1 MSTEIVRVP
10 DIGGATDVDVIEVSV
25 QVGDMI
31 EVDQSIIVLETDKA
45 SMDVPSPLAGKVT
58 AISVKEGDTVS
69 EGSDILTLEVE
80 GDESTSEESEE
91 ASKEESSEPAE
102 EEAPKKEEKAA
113 KKPSKA
119 SASEQT
125 VSVPDIGGATGVDVI
140 EVCVAEGDEVQE
152 GDSIIVLETDKAS
165 MDIPAP
171 AAGKVSKLLIKE
183 GDTVS
188 EGDEIL
194 VLMAEGEADAE
205 PEAEE
210 QDADSDTATE
220 SESETESQ
228 DSDAEPAQSGG
239 VEDVNVPDIGG
250 ATDVDVIEVS
260 VAEGDKVEEGDSI
273 IVLETDKAS
282 MDIPAPKAG
291 TVKSVSIKEGDKV
304 SEGTLILELEVAGAA
319 PAKKE
324 SAPKQS
330 SAKQE
335 SSKSE
340 ASAPKQAAAKESAP
354 ADQGAV
360 LSSPSNKVHAGPAVR
375 LLARELGVDLSLVRA
390 TGPRGRIT
398 KEDLHAYVKAAVQKA
413 SAAPAAGSNA
423 AVADGAGIPRV
434 PEIDFSQFGEVEV
447 KKMSKIHKLTSFN
460 MTRSWL
466 NVPHVTQFD
475 KADIT
480 DLEEFRK
487 SLKPEMEKQG
497 VKLTPLPFMI
507 KAVAMAL
514 VKNPAFNVSL
524 HADGENIV
532 QKKYVHIGIAVDSP
546 AGLVVPVLRNVDQK
560 SVIQIAKEASEL
572 IKKALDKQL
581 KPAEM
586 QGGCFTIS
594 SLGAMGGTGF
604 TPIVNTPEVGILG
617 VSKADVEPRWNGK
630 EFEPRTMLPLCLSY
644 DHRAVNGADAG
655 RFMTYLNALL
665 SDLRR
670 LTL

>member
-1 MSTEIVRVP
+1 MSTEIIRVP

-25 QVGDMI
+25 QVGDII

-45 SMDVPSPLAGKVT
+45 SMDVPSPMAGKVT

-69 EGSDILTLEVE
+69 EGSDVLTLEVE
-80 GDESTSEESEE
+80 GSESTSEDTKE

-102 EEAPKKEEKAA
+102 EAPVQEKQPAQKSAA
-113 KKPSKA
+113 TET
-119 SASEQT
+119 SEQT

-140 EVCVAEGDEVQE
+140 EVCVAEGDDVQE

-171 AAGKVSKLLIKE
+171 ASGKVAKLLIKE

-194 VLMAEGEADAE
+194 VLMAEGSAAADEPVAKAESEPQQAPAEEASAKEAE
-205 PEAEE
+205 P
-210 QDADSDTATE
+210 Q
-220 SESETESQ
+220 
-228 DSDAEPAQSGG
+228 PAQTGG
-239 VEDVNVPDIGG
+239 VESVNVPDIGG

-260 VAEGDKVEEGDSI
+260 VAVGDKVEEGDSI

-282 MDIPAPKAG
+282 MDIPAPKSG

-304 SEGTLILELEVAGAA
+304 SEGALILELEVEGAAA
-319 PAKKE
+319 PAPAEKQEAPKA
-324 SAPKQS
+324 SAPAAPKQ
-330 SAKQE
+330 E
-335 SSKSE
+335 
-340 ASAPKQAAAKESAP
+340 AAKAAAP

-360 LSSPSNKVHAGPAVR
+360 LSSPNKKVHAGPAVR

-413 SAAPAAGSNA
+413 SSAPTASA
-423 AVADGAGIPRV
+423 AVEGAGIPRV
-434 PEIDFSQFGEVEV
+434 PEIDFGQFGEVEV
-447 KKMSKIHKLTSFN
+447 VKLSKIQKLTSFN

-507 KAVAMAL
+507 KAVAQAL

-524 HADGENIV
+524 HADGESVV

-546 AGLVVPVLRNVDQK
+546 VGLVVPVLRDVDKK
-560 SVIQIAKEASEL
+560 SVVQIAAEAGEL
-572 IKKALDKQL
+572 IKKALGKQL
-581 KPAEM
+581 KPADM

-665 SDLRR
+665 SDVRR

>member
-1 MSTEIVRVP
+1 MSTEIIRVP

-25 QVGDMI
+25 KVGDII

-69 EGSDILTLEVE
+69 EGSDILTLEVV
-80 GDESTSEESEE
+80 GATATEEPVKEE
-91 ASKEESSEPAE
+91 AKVEAAPAPVAA
-102 EEAPKKEEKAA
+102 APAPVA
-113 KKPSKA
+113 A
-119 SASEQT
+119 SAEQT
-125 VSVPDIGGATGVDVI
+125 VVVPDIGGATGVDVI
-140 EVCVAEGDEVQE
+140 EVCVAEGDVVQE

-165 MDIPAP
+165 MDIPSP
-171 AAGKVSKLLIKE
+171 FTGKVTKLLIKE
-183 GDTVS
+183 GATVS
-188 EGDEIL
+188 EGDDIL
-194 VLMAEGEADAE
+194 VIMAEGAAPVETAPVAASQPAPVAEAA
-205 PEAEE
+205 
-210 QDADSDTATE
+210 
-220 SESETESQ
+220 
-228 DSDAEPAQSGG
+228 PAPAAAPVAGG
-239 VEDVNVPDIGG
+239 VEAVNVPDIGG

-260 VAEGDKVEEGDSI
+260 VAVGDKVSEGDSI

-282 MDIPAPKAG
+282 MDIPAPKSG
-291 TVKSVSIKEGDKV
+291 VVKSVAIKEGDKV
-304 SEGTLILELEVAGAA
+304 SEGTLILELEVEGSAPVAAA
-319 PAKKE
+319 PAP
-324 SAPKQS
+324 AAAQ
-330 SAKQE
+330 
-335 SSKSE
+335 
-340 ASAPKQAAAKESAP
+340 ASAPAQPKQEIAKAAAP
-354 ADQGAV
+354 VVDQNAV
-360 LSSPSNKVHAGPAVR
+360 LATPNTKVHAGPAVR
-375 LLARELGVDLSLVRA
+375 LLARELGVDLTLVRA

-413 SAAPAAGSNA
+413 AAAPVASAAP
-423 AVADGAGIPRV
+423 VAEGAGIPRV

-447 KKMSKIHKLTSFN
+447 VKMSKIQKITSFN

-480 DLEEFRK
+480 DLEDFRK
-487 SLKPEMEKQG
+487 TLKPEMEKQG
-497 VKLTPLPFMI
+497 IKLTPLPFMI
-507 KAVAMAL
+507 KAVAQAL

-524 HADGENIV
+524 HADGESVV

-546 AGLVVPVLRNVDQK
+546 VGLVVPVLRDADKK
-560 SVIQIAKEASEL
+560 SVLQIAAEAGEL
-572 IKKALDKQL
+572 IKKALAKQL
-581 KPAEM
+581 KPADM

-665 SDLRR
+665 SDVRR

>member
-1 MSTEIVRVP
+1 VSTEIIRVP

-25 QVGDMI
+25 KVGDII

-69 EGSDILTLEVE
+69 EGSDILILEVAGATATE
-80 GDESTSEESEE
+80 TPVKEE
-91 ASKEESSEPAE
+91 AMVEAAPAPVAA
-102 EEAPKKEEKAA
+102 APVAA
-113 KKPSKA
+113 AA
-119 SASEQT
+119 SAEQT
-125 VSVPDIGGATGVDVI
+125 VVVPDIGGATGVDVI
-140 EVCVAEGDEVQE
+140 EVCVAEGDVVQE

-165 MDIPAP
+165 MDIPSP
-171 AAGKVSKLLIKE
+171 FTGKVTKLLLKE
-183 GDTVS
+183 GATVS
-188 EGDEIL
+188 EGDDIL
-194 VLMAEGEADAE
+194 VIMAEGAAPAEAAPVAASQPAPVAE
-205 PEAEE
+205 A
-210 QDADSDTATE
+210 A
-220 SESETESQ
+220 
-228 DSDAEPAQSGG
+228 PAPVAAPVAGG
-239 VEDVNVPDIGG
+239 VEAVNVPDIGG
-250 ATDVDVIEVS
+250 ATDVDVIEVA
-260 VAEGDKVEEGDSI
+260 VAVGDKVSEGDSI

-282 MDIPAPKAG
+282 MDIPAPKSG
-291 TVKSVSIKEGDKV
+291 VVKSVAIKEGDKV
-304 SEGTLILELEVAGAA
+304 SEGTLILELEVEGSAPVAAA
-319 PAKKE
+319 PAPA
-324 SAPKQS
+324 SAQAPAPAQPKQEAAK
-330 SAKQE
+330 SA
-335 SSKSE
+335 
-340 ASAPKQAAAKESAP
+340 ASAV
-354 ADQGAV
+354 DQGAV
-360 LSSPSNKVHAGPAVR
+360 LATPNTKVHAGPAVR
-375 LLARELGVDLSLVRA
+375 LLARELGVDLTLVRA

-413 SAAPAAGSNA
+413 ASAPAVAA
-423 AVADGAGIPRV
+423 TAVAEGAGIPRV

-447 KKMSKIHKLTSFN
+447 VKMSKIQKITSFN

-480 DLEEFRK
+480 DLEDFRK
-487 SLKPEMEKQG
+487 TLKPEMEKQG
-497 VKLTPLPFMI
+497 IKLTPLPFMI
-507 KAVAMAL
+507 KAVAQAL

-524 HADGENIV
+524 HADGESVV

-546 AGLVVPVLRNVDQK
+546 VGLVVPVLRDADKK
-560 SVIQIAKEASEL
+560 SVLQIAAEAGEL
-572 IKKALDKQL
+572 IKKALAKQL
-581 KPAEM
+581 KPADM

-665 SDLRR
+665 SDVRR

>member
-1 MSTEIVRVP
+1 MSTEIIRVP
-10 DIGGATDVDVIEVSV
+10 DIGGATDVDVIEISV
-25 QVGDMI
+25 QVGDII

-80 GDESTSEESEE
+80 GAAAAEEP
-91 ASKEESSEPAE
+91 AKEEPKAEAAPAP
-102 EEAPKKEEKAA
+102 APAAEKPAA
-113 KKPSKA
+113 PAA
-119 SASEQT
+119 SAEQT

-140 EVCVAEGDEVQE
+140 EVCVAEGDEVSE

-165 MDIPAP
+165 MDIPSP
-171 AAGKVSKLLIKE
+171 VTGKVSKLLIKE

-188 EGDEIL
+188 EGDDIL
-194 VLMAEGEADAE
+194 VILAEGAA
-205 PEAEE
+205 P
-210 QDADSDTATE
+210 
-220 SESETESQ
+220 
-228 DSDAEPAQSGG
+228 AEPATPVSEAQEAAPVQEEAAPAPAAAPVVAGG
-239 VEDVNVPDIGG
+239 VKAVNVPDIGG

-260 VAEGDKVEEGDSI
+260 VAVGDKVEEGDSI

-282 MDIPAPKAG
+282 MDIPAPKSG
-291 TVKSVSIKEGDKV
+291 TVKSLAIKEGDKV
-304 SEGTLILELEVAGAA
+304 SEGTLILELEVEGSAPAAAPAPAPAKQEAPKAAA
-319 PAKKE
+319 PAKQE
-324 SAPKQS
+324 APK
-330 SAKQE
+330 
-335 SSKSE
+335 
-340 ASAPKQAAAKESAP
+340 AAAP
-354 ADQGAV
+354 AVDSGAV
-360 LSSPSNKVHAGPAVR
+360 LSTPNKKVHAGPAVR
-375 LLARELGVDLSLVRA
+375 LLARELGVDLALVRA

-413 SAAPAAGSNA
+413 ASAPAASS
-423 AVADGAGIPRV
+423 AVVEGAGIPRV

-447 KKMSKIHKLTSFN
+447 VKMSKIQKITSFN

-507 KAVAMAL
+507 KAVAQAL

-524 HADGENIV
+524 HADGESVV
-532 QKKYVHIGIAVDSP
+532 QKKYVHVGIAVDSP
-546 AGLVVPVLRNVDQK
+546 VGLVVPVLRDVDQK
-560 SVIQIAKEASEL
+560 SVVQIATEAGEL
-572 IKKALDKQL
+572 IKKALAKQL
-581 KPAEM
+581 KPADM

-617 VSKADVEPRWNGK
+617 VSKADIEPRWNGK

-665 SDLRR
+665 SDVRR

>member
-1 MSTEIVRVP
+1 MSTEIIRVP
-10 DIGGATDVDVIEVSV
+10 DIGGASDVDVIEVSV
-25 QVGDMI
+25 QVGDII

-80 GDESTSEESEE
+80 GAATTEEP
-91 ASKEESSEPAE
+91 AKEEPKTEAAPAP
-102 EEAPKKEEKAA
+102 APAAEKPAA
-113 KKPSKA
+113 PAA
-119 SASEQT
+119 SAEQT

-140 EVCVAEGDEVQE
+140 EVCVAEGDEVSE

-165 MDIPAP
+165 MDIPSP
-171 AAGKVSKLLIKE
+171 VTGKVSKLLIKE

-188 EGDEIL
+188 EGDDIL
-194 VLMAEGEADAE
+194 VILAEGAAPAEAAAPVAE
-205 PEAEE
+205 AQE
-210 QDADSDTATE
+210 TA
-220 SESETESQ
+220 
-228 DSDAEPAQSGG
+228 PAQEAAPAPAAAPVAGG
-239 VEDVNVPDIGG
+239 VEAVNVPDIGG

-260 VAEGDKVEEGDSI
+260 VAVGDKVEEGDSI

-282 MDIPAPKAG
+282 MDIPAPKSG
-291 TVKSVSIKEGDKV
+291 TVKSLSIKEGDKV
-304 SEGTLILELEVAGAA
+304 SEGTLILELEVEGSAPAAAPAPVKQEAPKAAA
-319 PAKKE
+319 PAKQE
-324 SAPKQS
+324 APK
-330 SAKQE
+330 SA
-335 SSKSE
+335 
-340 ASAPKQAAAKESAP
+340 AP
-354 ADQGAV
+354 AVDQGAV
-360 LSSPSNKVHAGPAVR
+360 LSAPNKKVHAGPAVR
-375 LLARELGVDLSLVRA
+375 LLARELGVDLALVRA

-413 SAAPAAGSNA
+413 ASAPAASA
-423 AVADGAGIPRV
+423 TPVAEGAGIPRV

-447 KKMSKIHKLTSFN
+447 VKMSKIQKITSFN

-507 KAVAMAL
+507 KAVAQAL

-524 HADGENIV
+524 HADGESVV

-546 AGLVVPVLRNVDQK
+546 VGLVVPVLRDVDQK
-560 SVIQIAKEASEL
+560 SVVQIATEAGEL
-572 IKKALDKQL
+572 IKKALAKQL
-581 KPAEM
+581 KPADM

-617 VSKADVEPRWNGK
+617 VSKADIEPRWNGK

-665 SDLRR
+665 SDVRR

>member
-1 MSTEIVRVP
+1 MSTEIIRVP

-25 QVGDMI
+25 QVGDII

-45 SMDVPSPLAGKVT
+45 SMDVPSPMAGKVT

-69 EGSDILTLEVE
+69 EGSEVLTIEVE
-80 GDESTSEESEE
+80 GASATEEHVEDT
-91 ASKEESSEPAE
+91 KEETPAPAAE
-102 EEAPKKEEKAA
+102 KSAPSAA
-113 KKPSKA
+113 PA
-119 SASEQT
+119 SAASEQT

-140 EVCVAEGDEVQE
+140 EVCVAEGDDVQE

-171 AAGKVSKLLIKE
+171 ASGKVAKLLIKE

-194 VLMAEGEADAE
+194 VLMAEGSAAADE
-205 PEAEE
+205 PVAK
-210 QDADSDTATE
+210 
-220 SESETESQ
+220 SESEPQQAPAEEASAKE
-228 DSDAEPAQSGG
+228 AEPQPAQTGG
-239 VEDVNVPDIGG
+239 VESVNVPDIGG

-260 VAEGDKVEEGDSI
+260 VAVGDKVEEGDSI

-282 MDIPAPKAG
+282 MDIPSPKSG

-304 SEGTLILELEVAGAA
+304 SEGAMILELEVEGVAA
-319 PAKKE
+319 PAPAEKQEAPKA
-324 SAPKQS
+324 SAPAAPKQ
-330 SAKQE
+330 E
-335 SSKSE
+335 
-340 ASAPKQAAAKESAP
+340 APKAAAP

-360 LSSPSNKVHAGPAVR
+360 LSSPNKKVHAGPAVR

-413 SAAPAAGSNA
+413 SSAPAASA
-423 AVADGAGIPRV
+423 AVEGAGIPRV
-434 PEIDFSQFGEVEV
+434 PEIDFGQFGEVEV
-447 KKMSKIHKLTSFN
+447 VKLSKIQKLTSFN

-507 KAVAMAL
+507 KAVAQAL

-524 HADGENIV
+524 HADGESVV

-546 AGLVVPVLRNVDQK
+546 VGLVVPVLRDVDKK
-560 SVIQIAKEASEL
+560 SVVQIAAEAGEL
-572 IKKALDKQL
+572 IKKALGKQL
-581 KPAEM
+581 KPADM

-665 SDLRR
+665 SDVRR

>member
-1 MSTEIVRVP
+1 MSTEIIRVP

-25 QVGDMI
+25 QVGDII

-45 SMDVPSPLAGKVT
+45 SMDVPSPMAGKVT

-69 EGSDILTLEVE
+69 EGSDVLTLEVE
-80 GDESTSEESEE
+80 GSESTSEDTKE

-102 EEAPKKEEKAA
+102 EAPVQEKQPAQKSAA
-113 KKPSKA
+113 TET
-119 SASEQT
+119 SEQT

-140 EVCVAEGDEVQE
+140 EVCVAEGDDVQE

-171 AAGKVSKLLIKE
+171 ASGKVAKLLIKE

-194 VLMAEGEADAE
+194 VLMAEGSAAADEPVAKAESEPQQAPAEEAPAKEAE
-205 PEAEE
+205 P
-210 QDADSDTATE
+210 Q
-220 SESETESQ
+220 
-228 DSDAEPAQSGG
+228 PAQTGG
-239 VEDVNVPDIGG
+239 VESVNVPDIGG

-260 VAEGDKVEEGDSI
+260 VAVGDKVEEGDSI

-282 MDIPAPKAG
+282 MDIPSPKSG

-304 SEGTLILELEVAGAA
+304 SEGALILELEVEGAAA
-319 PAKKE
+319 PAPAEKQEAPKA
-324 SAPKQS
+324 SAPAAPKQEA
-330 SAKQE
+330 AK
-335 SSKSE
+335 
-340 ASAPKQAAAKESAP
+340 AAAPS
-354 ADQGAV
+354 DQGAV
-360 LSSPSNKVHAGPAVR
+360 LSSPNKKVHAGPAVR

-413 SAAPAAGSNA
+413 SSAPAASA
-423 AVADGAGIPRV
+423 AVEGAGIPRV
-434 PEIDFSQFGEVEV
+434 PEIDFGQFGEVEV
-447 KKMSKIHKLTSFN
+447 VKLSKIQKLTSFN

-507 KAVAMAL
+507 KAVAQAL

-524 HADGENIV
+524 HADGESVV

-546 AGLVVPVLRNVDQK
+546 VGLVVPVLRDVDKK
-560 SVIQIAKEASEL
+560 SVVQIAAEAGEL
-572 IKKALDKQL
+572 IKKALGKQL
-581 KPAEM
+581 KPADM

-665 SDLRR
+665 SDVRR